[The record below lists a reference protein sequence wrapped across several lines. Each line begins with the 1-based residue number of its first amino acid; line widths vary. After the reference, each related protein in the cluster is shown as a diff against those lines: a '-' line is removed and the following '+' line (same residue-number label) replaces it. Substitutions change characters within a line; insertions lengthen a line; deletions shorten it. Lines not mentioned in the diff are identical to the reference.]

1 MKKRNKRPL
10 SFWNACVP
18 KPNAMNA
25 VFCLILTLIVSIGPC
40 QAGADQRGV
49 LSSAEDFPAA
59 SLEPG
64 LLDIPSWAVH
74 IPEHSFVGISQPCSS
89 IEEAR
94 QQSLDSA
101 IGQILQAMGAE
112 YHLSHESILTGDL
125 NQSRHELKEKLSYT
139 ARWLLHSVQQNIKQ
153 HAFRNTGSGQVCFVL
168 VRMTP
173 GDLEKLKRLSIGAK
187 VSARLIGISD
197 GQASIEVSETNGVGV
212 TITEYKMTAAIRN
225 NHARLITL
233 FLWKVPETDTSSYEG
248 ALPNRLSLNKSAG
261 RTIIP
266 LSDVE
271 GSLKSF
277 LMGSREDISITMTG
291 YDEIGRSVAASV
303 RIH

>member
-1 MKKRNKRPL
+1 
-10 SFWNACVP
+10 
-18 KPNAMNA
+18 MNA
-25 VFCLILTLIVSIGPC
+25 IFFLILTLIISIGPC
-40 QAGADQRGV
+40 QAGADERAALYSAKD
-49 LSSAEDFPAA
+49 LSAA
-59 SLEPG
+59 SLEAG
-64 LLDIPSWAVH
+64 ILDIPSWAAH

-94 QQSLDSA
+94 QQALDSA

-112 YHLSHESILTGDL
+112 YHLSHESMLTGDL
-125 NQSRHELKEKLSYT
+125 SQSRHDLKEKLSYT
-139 ARWLLHSVQQNIKQ
+139 ARWLLNSVQQNIKQ
-153 HAFRNTGSGQVCFVL
+153 YAFRNTGDGQVCFVL

-187 VSARLIGISD
+187 VSARLIGISG

-212 TITEYKMTAAIRN
+212 TITEYRMTAAIRN

-233 FLWKVPETDTSSYEG
+233 FLWKVPETEAASYGG
-248 ALPNRLSLNKSAG
+248 ALPSRLSLYKSSG

-266 LSDVE
+266 LSNGAD
-271 GSLKSF
+271 SLKSF

-291 YDEIGRSVAASV
+291 YDEIGRSVAASL

>member
-1 MKKRNKRPL
+1 
-10 SFWNACVP
+10 
-18 KPNAMNA
+18 MNA
-25 VFCLILTLIVSIGPC
+25 VFCLIIILILGIGPC
-40 QAGADQRGV
+40 QAGADERAG
-49 LSSAEDFPAA
+49 LHSAKDSSAILSEA
-59 SLEPG
+59 E
-64 LLDIPSWAVH
+64 LLDIPPWAVH

-94 QQSLDSA
+94 QQALDSA

-112 YHLSHESILTGDL
+112 YHLSHESMLTGDL

-139 ARWLLHSVQQNIKQ
+139 ARWLLNSVQQNIKQ
-153 HAFRNTGSGQVCFVL
+153 YAFRNTGGGQVCFVL

-173 GDLEKLKRLSIGAK
+173 GYLENLKQLSIGSK
-187 VSARLIGISD
+187 VSARLIGISG

-212 TITEYKMTAAIRN
+212 TITEYHLTAVIRN

-233 FLWKVPETDTSSYEG
+233 FLWKVPETDTVSYEG
-248 ALPNRLSLNKSAG
+248 ALPNRLSLNKSSG

-266 LSDVE
+266 LSDVR

-277 LMGSREDISITMTG
+277 LMGSREDILITMTG

>member
-1 MKKRNKRPL
+1 
-10 SFWNACVP
+10 
-18 KPNAMNA
+18 MNA
-25 VFCLILTLIVSIGPC
+25 VFCFIAILIVSIGPC
-40 QAGADQRGV
+40 QAGADERRAV
-49 LSSAEDFPAA
+49 LYSVKDSSATLSEA
-59 SLEPG
+59 EQ
-64 LLDIPSWAVH
+64 LDIPPWAIH

-89 IEEAR
+89 SEEAR

-112 YHLSHESILTGDL
+112 YHLSHESTLTGDL

-139 ARWLLHSVQQNIKQ
+139 ARWLLNSVQQNIKQ
-153 HAFRNTGSGQVCFVL
+153 YAFRNTGNGQVCFVL

-173 GDLEKLKRLSIGAK
+173 GDLEKLKQLSIGAK
-187 VSARLIGISD
+187 VSARLIGISG

-212 TITEYKMTAAIRN
+212 TITEYHLTAAITN

-233 FLWKVPETDTSSYEG
+233 FLWKVPETATASYEG

-261 RTIIP
+261 RTVIP
-266 LSDVE
+266 LSNGG

-303 RIH
+303 TIP